1 MKTPPLLNLPSLDK
15 LCYYT
20 LLRMRRKGL
29 SGMNT
34 SRGVDRIWLT
44 AGLLALTAALA
55 LIPHLHHAQDAQQP
69 PLLVVGLEDGASR
82 DAFEAAITVRGAAVV
97 RRLDDL
103 RAVQVRAPRGKDA
116 TVFAAGLRSIAGVR
130 YAEPVVPMRT
140 TDTPA
145 EPHFSKQLSYLS
157 AVNAQ
162 PAWDIEKS
170 KPSVLVAVIDTGV
183 DVLHPDL
190 QANIWFNPNEIA
202 NNGVDDDANGCVDD
216 INGCAF
222 VTDSSPGCPNVTN
235 GLIRDEIGHGTF
247 VAGVIAAA
255 ANGTGM
261 VGVARNVKIMPVK
274 VLDCFGSGDSVAV
287 AQGIVYAA
295 RNGAKII
302 NVSLGGLED
311 AAVMQDAVATAFRD
325 NAALVVAAAGN
336 GGAPP
341 VAYPARYADALAVGA
356 AAKSPTKRAIF
367 SSYGPEVDVVAVG
380 ESIVGTVP
388 SARCGRFITC
398 LSGEPYGIA
407 DGTSF
412 SAPQV
417 SGLAALMLSLKPGL
431 TPQAITAII
440 KSTATA
446 LPDGG
451 APGWAGAGRIDMLA
465 ALRSV
470 QSNLPPGEPCT
481 VQTVIDGESFTCTS
495 GKTVRML
502 QMDAPDPGACGS
514 DWAQAALRNIFLT
527 PGRIVALQYDATKAE
542 DSRTLAA
549 PVWRGSDG
557 ADYNL
562 SIVMVY
568 VGLARAAD
576 VGAGNLLFHDWAVA
590 SENWA
595 RSAQWNMWGPG
606 KPFAGGC

>member
-1 MKTPPLLNLPSLDK
+1 MPAVGK

-20 LLRMRRKGL
+20 LPRIRRKGL
-29 SGMNT
+29 SGMKT
-34 SRGVDRIWLT
+34 PPGADSIRLA
-44 AGLLALTAALA
+44 AGIFLLMAALSA
-55 LIPHLHHAQDAQQP
+55 IPRASGPMGTPSP
-69 PLLVVGLEDGASR
+69 PLLIIGLEDGASR
-82 DAFEAAITVRGAAVV
+82 EAFEAAVAARGAAVV

-103 RAVQVRAPRGKDA
+103 RAVQVRVPRDHDA
-116 TVFAAGLRSIAGVR
+116 AAFAAGLRSVAGVR
-130 YAEPVVPMRT
+130 YAEPVVAMRT
-140 TDTPA
+140 ADTPG

-162 PAWDIEKS
+162 SAWDIEKS

-190 QANIWFNPNEIA
+190 QANIWFNPHEIG

-311 AAVMQDAVATAFRD
+311 AVVMQEAVTTAFRD

-388 SARCGRFITC
+388 KARCNQFIAC
-398 LSGEPYGIA
+398 FFSEPYGIA

-431 TPQAITAII
+431 TPQAITTII

-481 VQTVIDGESFTCTS
+481 VQTVIDGESFTCS
-495 GKTVRML
+495 NGKTVRML
-502 QMDAPDPGACGS
+502 QMDAPDAGACGG
-514 DWAQAALRNIFLT
+514 DWARAALQNIFLT
-527 PGRIVALQYDATKAE
+527 PGRVVALQYDATKTE
-542 DSRTLAA
+542 NGRTLAA
-549 PVWRGSDG
+549 PVWRGNDG

-595 RSAQWNMWGPG
+595 RAAQWNMWGPG